1 MKTVDFAKS
10 ISRKREN
17 NPFISQ
23 GELAYEVLLDAI
35 ISGNLEIGEKL
46 NQEELS
52 KQLNMSRTPI
62 RDALIRLNNE
72 KLITKGENGSYVYR
86 IDIKDYM
93 EFCEFRLMI
102 EETAA
107 YYAARSISVKQLAEL
122 KKIMDQYVEACAN
135 HETNKVWKLDDM
147 FHSHIILAS
156 MNSYIIEAYK
166 SIAVKKKIYL
176 SYMKTTDDLEIAK
189 KKHIDIYNA
198 INSANENLAKECMH
212 NHLSWYFRGLIK
224 FN

>member
-107 YYAARSISVKQLAEL
+107 YYAARSISVK
-122 KKIMDQYVEACAN
+122 
-135 HETNKVWKLDDM
+135 
-147 FHSHIILAS
+147 
-156 MNSYIIEAYK
+156 
-166 SIAVKKKIYL
+166 
-176 SYMKTTDDLEIAK
+176 
-189 KKHIDIYNA
+189 
-198 INSANENLAKECMH
+198 
-212 NHLSWYFRGLIK
+212 
-224 FN
+224 